1 MLKNYA
7 KTCGYLKLTSTHF
20 LSDQHT
26 FVLQLDIKEASIEVR
41 QAYKR
46 YFQLKIAAVE
56 QSLQD
61 VEGFEEEGTGE
72 NDNSLSDSS
81 MFSVDTPDKCNESH
95 TEINIENK
103 EEPTEEVWGA
113 HLTNKK
119 KELPEKPLEENPK
132 PNTSLTKKL
141 FCGSKFTKRNPRKS
155 LSFSQKRKNE
165 SNSQIS
171 LSQPAPISKPFG
183 SFASEE
189 AIFSSQIECASTESQ
204 LFSQE
209 TFQIKSHSNSTIAQ
223 PINAIQS
230 MLEND
235 LPKALKA
242 VDTGWLQR
250 IAENTGLH
258 SSDFCIPVR
267 SKPSET
273 INIEPT
279 KLDYDSD
286 DIIEESDEE
295 SNNYEVK
302 SLHVVKKRRIENVSE
317 VEDSNS
323 HHIDQNPAI
332 CLKDNNI
339 PESSANIDKNV
350 ESCTAKMAENVDL
363 EVGGTKDEKIITE
376 IKPETVLGGLDA
388 EILGNEQNSE
398 TNKAA
403 VRHVPV
409 TCNEEKQ
416 DLDKVPA
423 KAKKKYVRNKNNSA
437 NNEDNLTQ
445 NNDENKTKNDK
456 KTTKK
461 HTKRVVKGKSQK
473 ISDNN
478 EAIEN
483 ISSVRSSA
491 RKSKFKVSM
500 KEFSTDEEDAFH
512 TDTDEKDPE
521 FSLEPKKKTKFLS
534 GFEHDISSDDKNDS
548 IQEKKEVKKKKRAKS
563 APSLDADVTEI
574 GAKKTRKRKS
584 PVKKKETAKQTDEQ
598 EDTENQPYEL
608 EFSVKPRIVA
618 PRYTNLKN
626 VIAERKIS
634 VQAITNKKDKA
645 PEESEKPDITP
656 QIKNKQ
662 QQEKEKF
669 EKKIASGNLN
679 ENFVRIDI
687 KKKVFVRGK
696 SGKSFSKFK
705 KAQWR
710 KDKAKSLL
718 DMGGCDGGMLACF
731 NCGQLGHF
739 ARHCKATKGDGLLP
753 LQAVQK
759 EEDCPF
765 PTLEE
770 AAEMAKEGPLA
781 VRRPK
786 LQVPS
791 VAEEEEEEAN
801 GDKAIEDQIEDED
814 DIFDDGLDTEQLLA
828 ETVKLEQY
836 IKKLD
841 VKTYMDNVKT
851 VEPYYKLNDDGS
863 IIDTP
868 SEVYEALEKFG
879 HSSFRPGQEKA
890 VMRILS
896 GKSTLVTL
904 STGSGKSL
912 CYQLPAY
919 LYSKRE
925 PCISLIISPLV
936 SLMDDQVTGIAKCLK
951 AACLHSNQTKSQ
963 REKILEA
970 ISLGELSV
978 LLVSPEAVVA
988 GEKKSG
994 FGSFLRKLPPI
1005 AFACIDEAHCVSQW
1019 SHNFRPSYLMICHVL
1034 RENLGV
1040 KTILGLTATATRA
1053 TCDSIISHLQIAD
1066 GRDGV
1071 IGDVPLPDNLVLSVS
1086 KDVNRDHA
1094 LFSLLTSERFSDCKS
1109 IIVYCTRR
1117 EECERIASFLRT
1129 ALQSDK
1135 ARPTDPS
1142 TNKKRKRLNLQAE
1155 PYHAGLSASRRRT
1168 IQNAFMS
1175 GELRIVVA
1183 TVAFGMGINKA
1194 DIRSVIHYNMPSS
1207 FESYVQEVGRAGR
1220 DGLPA
1225 QCHVFLD
1232 PLGRDENEL
1241 RRHIHANS
1249 IDRYVIRKLLQK
1261 VFLPC
1266 SCKGECPKHEVAF
1279 SIQKSVRELDVPEE
1293 NISTLLCYLELH
1305 DQKYIELL
1313 SPAYTHC
1320 KIISYG
1326 GPLQIRKVAK
1336 DCPPLAM
1343 ALALHKSTASDD
1355 PNVLEFPVV
1364 DVAAAMGWD
1373 SGICKHKLKNLEW
1386 TTVNNQ
1392 PKRSPINVQLSD
1404 LGFRMLAPG
1413 NLSDDQLDEAL
1424 DSLYS
1429 RVCGQEK
1436 KALLQL
1442 HSIHKTL
1449 REVAQP
1455 TYRTCLTEQEGDAAI
1470 KAKVREYFNSED
1482 PLSMSGEIESKPFD
1496 EEVIVRDVHT
1506 LVNMYRDNSFTG
1518 KAAARIFH
1526 GIQSPNYPAVIWG
1539 RCRFWRS
1546 HIDKDFHQIVKIATR
1561 EIIKL
1566 R

>member
-1 MLKNYA
+1 MDFLEQPHIKKSYE
-7 KTCGYLKLTSTHF
+7 KCKYIVKLWEHKFKKKHSRQP
-20 LSDQHT
+20 SK
-26 FVLQLDIKEASIEVR
+26 LDIREASIEVR
-41 QAYKR
+41 QAYRR
-46 YFQLKIAAVE
+46 YFQLKIAAAE
-56 QSLQD
+56 QSFQD
-61 VEGFEEEGTGE
+61 VEGFEEEQTGE
-72 NDNSLSDSS
+72 NDKSLFELS
-81 MFSVDTPDKCNESH
+81 MCSLDTPEKQNESH

-119 KELPEKPLEENPK
+119 AELPEKPIEEKPK
-132 PNTSLTKKL
+132 PNTNLTKKL
-141 FCGSKFTKRNPRKS
+141 FCGSKFSKRNPRKS
-155 LSFSQKRKNE
+155 FSFSQKSKNDAK
-165 SNSQIS
+165 SSTQIS
-171 LSQPAPISKPFG
+171 LSQPTPVSQPFG

-189 AIFSSQIECASTESQ
+189 AIFSSHLECSSTQSQ

-209 TFQIKSHSNSTIAQ
+209 TFHIKPHSNNSATQ
-223 PINAIQS
+223 PINVIQS
-230 MLEND
+230 MLSND

-250 IAENTGLH
+250 IAENAGLH
-258 SSDFCIPVR
+258 SSDFCFPER

-273 INIEPT
+273 NTEPT
-279 KLDYDSD
+279 KVDYDSD

-295 SNNYEVK
+295 SNSYEIK
-302 SLHVVKKRRIENVSE
+302 SLHVAKKRRIDNISE

-323 HHIDQNPAI
+323 HHIDKNQAI
-332 CLKDNNI
+332 FLKDSNI
-339 PESSANIDKNV
+339 PESSENIDRNV
-350 ESCTAKMAENVDL
+350 ELCTSRKDEDVDR
-363 EVGGTKDEKIITE
+363 EFGGTKVEKIATE
-376 IKPETVLGGLDA
+376 IETEIVLGGTDA
-388 EILGNEQNSE
+388 KTLRNEKNPI
-398 TNKAA
+398 TNKADITQMQA
-403 VRHVPV
+403 
-409 TCNEEKQ
+409 TCIEEKQ
-416 DLDKVPA
+416 
-423 KAKKKYVRNKNNSA
+423 AKKGNIRKKSMTTSNK
-437 NNEDNLTQ
+437 DDVTQ
-445 NNDENKTKNDK
+445 NCDENNIENDK

-461 HTKRVVKGKSQK
+461 ATKRAPKKKSK
-473 ISDNN
+473 KVSYKK
-478 EAIEN
+478 EIES
-483 ISSVRSSA
+483 IPSVRSSA

-521 FSLEPKKKTKFLS
+521 FSLVPNKKTKFLTL
-534 GFEHDISSDDKNDS
+534 FETDVSTEDQNDS
-548 IQEKKEVKKKKRAKS
+548 IHEKKELS
-563 APSLDADVTEI
+563 EITE
-574 GAKKTRKRKS
+574 KKTRKRKS
-584 PVKKKETAKQTDEQ
+584 PMKKKETAKQFEEQ
-598 EDTENQPYEL
+598 DDTENQPYEL

-618 PRYTNLKN
+618 PRYSNLKN

-634 VQAITNKKDKA
+634 VKAITSKKDKIPKDA
-645 PEESEKPDITP
+645 EKPDIAP
-656 QIKNKQ
+656 QIKNKE

-669 EKKIASGNLN
+669 ERKIVSGNLN
-679 ENFVRIDI
+679 ENFVKIDI
-687 KKKVFVRGK
+687 KKKVYIRGK

-710 KDKAKSLL
+710 KNKAKSLL

-739 ARHCKATKGDGLLP
+739 ARDCKATKGDGLLP

-770 AAEMAKEGPLA
+770 AAEMAKEGPLT

-786 LQVPS
+786 FQVN
-791 VAEEEEEEAN
+791 EEEEGPNVE
-801 GDKAIEDQIEDED
+801 GDKANGEQIEDED

-841 VKTYMDNVKT
+841 VQMYMDNVKT
-851 VEPYYKLNDDGS
+851 VEPYYKLNDDGG

-868 SEVYEALEKFG
+868 SEVFEALQKFG

-890 VMRILS
+890 IMRILS

-951 AACLHSNQTKSQ
+951 AACLHSNQTKTQ

-994 FGSFLRKLPPI
+994 FGSFLRKLPPV

-1053 TCDSIISHLQIAD
+1053 TCDSIINHLQIAD

-1086 KDVNRDHA
+1086 KDTNRDRA

-1117 EECERIASFLRT
+1117 EECERISSFLRT
-1129 ALQSDK
+1129 ALQTDKPPPSDS
-1135 ARPTDPS
+1135 S

-1155 PYHAGLSASRRRT
+1155 PYHAGLSASRRRS

-1194 DIRSVIHYNMPSS
+1194 DIRSVIHFNMPSS

-1249 IDRYVIRKLLQK
+1249 IDRHVIRKLLQK

-1279 SIQKSVRELDVPEE
+1279 SIQKAVRELDVPEE

-1320 KIISYG
+1320 KIISYS
-1326 GPLQIRKVAK
+1326 GPLQIRKAAK
-1336 DCPPLAM
+1336 ECPPLAM

-1392 PKRSPINVQLSD
+1392 PKRSSINVQLSD
-1404 LGFRMLAPG
+1404 LGFRLLAPG

-1429 RVCGQEK
+1429 RVRDQER

-1442 HSIHKTL
+1442 HTIHKTL

-1470 KAKVREYFNSED
+1470 KTKVREYFDSED
-1482 PLSMSGEIESKPFD
+1482 PLSMSGEIESKPLD
-1496 EEVIVRDVHT
+1496 EEVIVRDVHA

-1518 KAAARIFH
+1518 RAAARIFH

-1546 HIDKDFHQIVKIATR
+1546 HIDKDFHQVVRIATR